1 MLEEN
6 KNDFFDLSQNSDYM
20 SFIVK
25 VHPDKQKLIPAV
37 THYDNTAR
45 PQTVSKTTNLKYWNL
60 INEFYKITNIPV
72 LLNTSFNINEPIA
85 CTEYDCINTFKN
97 SKVNYLFIGN
107 YFVQK

>member
-85 CTEYDCINTFKN
+85 CTQSMI
-97 SKVNYLFIGN
+97 V
-107 YFVQK
+107 